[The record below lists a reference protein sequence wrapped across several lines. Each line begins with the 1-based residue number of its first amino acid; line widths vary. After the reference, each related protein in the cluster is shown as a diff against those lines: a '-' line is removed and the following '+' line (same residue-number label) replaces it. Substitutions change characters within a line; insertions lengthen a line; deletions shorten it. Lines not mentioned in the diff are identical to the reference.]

1 MAIGA
6 NRIGGCGNL
15 RLVPE
20 ASFPFNEG
28 TRFRPFYQSTL
39 AILMV
44 GGTSTKEKGT
54 GSRKRKSRRRL
65 VWVGVVATGVVA
77 IGLLAASG
85 GGSDLEPA
93 PDIVL
98 PNFEGE
104 IVRLSDF
111 EGQGLVVN
119 YWASWCLPC
128 LVELPGFE
136 EVYQDR
142 KGEVAFLG
150 INLADDPSR
159 ALSVAA
165 DTGITYPLAVDVDAS
180 SFEAFGGF
188 AMPTTVFI
196 DSDGYVVEMFSGPLT
211 SSELDAKIAE
221 HFES

>member
-1 MAIGA
+1 MATGA
-6 NRIGGCGNL
+6 NCTGGCGNL
-15 RLVPE
+15 CLVPE
-20 ASFPFNEG
+20 ASLLFNDKN
-28 TRFRPFYQSTL
+28 RFRPFYRSTL

-54 GSRKRKSRRRL
+54 SSRNRKSRRWL
-65 VWVGVVATGVVA
+65 VWVGLAA
-77 IGLLAASG
+77 IGVLAVGILAASG

-93 PDIVL
+93 PDIAL

-104 IVRLSDF
+104 TVRLSDF
-111 EGQGLVVN
+111 EGQNLVVN

-128 LVELPGFE
+128 LAELPGFE
-136 EVYQDR
+136 EVYQQ
-142 KGEVAFLG
+142 KKSEVAFLG

-165 DTGITYPLAVDVDAS
+165 DTGITYPLAADVDAS
-180 SFEAFGGF
+180 SFEAFGAF

-196 DSDGYVVEMFSGPLT
+196 NSDGYVVEVSSGPLT

-221 HFES
+221 HFEG